1 MSLLLAERLAIY
13 CRYPDFSGRVVFSI
27 DPELIAPTDEH
38 RTMLARLVESRQ
50 KDLDAMRT
58 ASGKPI
64 RLEAV
69 IGTDELPRGELL
81 RIGLRQE
88 FVEQGGAPEAADE
101 GSRITQRRGA
111 NGKSVAVVPPDVRST
126 SDVAQQVPRARS
138 LGRPLLGLLGMLLLL
153 LGVGAVAHFA
163 GGGRSCGDPKYP
175 PLPLLS
181 RCAVIQRPAQCSD
194 TPGCRPAA
202 ECVQHGEATGSVPC
216 ATLTTR
222 ASCSAH
228 VACFWLSCTGEP
240 SKACSDY
247 SGSQCPS
254 PLCES
259 SR

>member
-1 MSLLLAERLAIY
+1 VGLQVQLFLKRNLRAYTER
-13 CRYPDFSGRVVFSI
+13 PDFSGEFVFCL
-27 DPELIAPTDEH
+27 DPERVEPDPANRRAFAEVISRFDVLSSRTTSNQRVRVLGSFGPWHGSVSDARVPAKPTD
-38 RTMLARLVESRQ
+38 S
-50 KDLDAMRT
+50 
-58 ASGKPI
+58 
-64 RLEAV
+64 
-69 IGTDELPRGELL
+69 
-81 RIGLRQE
+81 
-88 FVEQGGAPEAADE
+88 AD
-101 GSRITQRRGA
+101 
-111 NGKSVAVVPPDVRST
+111 
-126 SDVAQQVPRARS
+126 VPRPRS
-138 LGRPLLGLLGMLLLL
+138 LGRPLLAILGMLLLL

-202 ECVQHGEATGSVPC
+202 ECVQHGEGTGNVPC

-228 VACFWLSCTGEP
+228 VACYWLQCTGEP

-247 SGSQCPS
+247 SASQCPS

-259 SR
+259 RR